1 MRLFIATLVLFAV
14 YFPAA
19 ICLSR
24 SYRNSP
30 DEGLRPLSLMSLAP
44 GGSCTSTV
52 WVPKDTLKVAIY
64 KDGLRVGYAT
74 KIYDHPGRLELA
86 AKGFTWKMIEFF
98 DCRNG
103 KPTQPL
109 HALGIVDRRKPGLP
123 QAS

>member
-1 MRLFIATLVLFAV
+1 MRVFAATLVMVAV

-19 ICLSR
+19 IYLSR
-24 SYRNSP
+24 SYRHPP
-30 DEGLRPLSLMSLAP
+30 DQGLRPLSFMSLAP

-74 KIYDHPGRLELA
+74 KIYDDPGRLELA
-86 AKGFTWKMIEFF
+86 TKGFTWKMIEFF

-109 HALGIVDRRKPGLP
+109 HALGIVDRRKLGLP